1 MCRPLI
7 DKERMLCIFST
18 VNLINK
24 RIPVI
29 SLSFSVWAFLALTAW
44 QLLPDVYMGPYNAW
58 NPHVIL
64 EFLVIIFSISIA
76 GKLAVQLLG
85 ARYGL
90 LLTGL
95 IGGFASS
102 TATIHSMGALAKAQP
117 QLADRAALGG
127 VLSNITTLLQLLVLL
142 ELLAP
147 PVLRLII
154 QPLCIGLIGMLAYS
168 LWVLYFAKPIT
179 PSSFEAK
186 EGLDFDWQSLLTI
199 TALVCFVSY
208 STAALNAAYGQNGL
222 LVGASLS
229 GLLDAHAILPT
240 VASLQVQSKLLPQD
254 AVMPLLISLSANS
267 LTKSLIAFNSGGFGY
282 AKKISAGV
290 WITTFSVWIGY
301 WLKGSLI
308 LNF

>member
-1 MCRPLI
+1 L
-7 DKERMLCIFST
+7 
-18 VNLINK
+18 
-24 RIPVI
+24 
-29 SLSFSVWAFLALTAW
+29 AFLALTAW

-127 VLSNITTLLQLLVLL
+127 VLSNIATLLQLLVLL

-147 PVLRLII
+147 QVLKLFL
-154 QPLCIGLIGMLAYS
+154 QPFCFGLTGMLAYS
-168 LWVLYFAKPIT
+168 LRVLYFVKPIT
-179 PSSFEAK
+179 PSSVEAK
-186 EGLDFDWQSLLTI
+186 EGLDIDWQSLLTI

-208 STAALNAAYGQNGL
+208 STAALNAAYGQSGL
-222 LVGASLS
+222 WVGAALS
-229 GLLDAHAILPT
+229 GLVDAHAIVPT
-240 VASLQVQSKLLPQD
+240 VAFLQTQSKLLLQD
-254 AVMPLLISLSANS
+254 SLVPLLIALSANS
-267 LTKSLIAFNSGGFGY
+267 LTKSLVALNSGGLGY

-301 WLKGSLI
+301 WLK
-308 LNF
+308 

>member
-1 MCRPLI
+1 MRQS
-7 DKERMLCIFST
+7 ENHFVT
-18 VNLINK
+18 
-24 RIPVI
+24 
-29 SLSFSVWAFLALTAW
+29 LSFSVGVLLALAAW
-44 QLLPDVYMGPYNAW
+44 QLLPDFYMGPYNAW

-127 VLSNITTLLQLLVLL
+127 VLSNIATLLQLLVLL
-142 ELLAP
+142 ELIAP
-147 PVLRLII
+147 QVLKLFL
-154 QPLCIGLIGMLAYS
+154 QPLCFGLTGMLAYS
-168 LWVLYFAKPIT
+168 LRLLYFAKPIT
-179 PSSFEAK
+179 PSSVEAK
-186 EGLDFDWQSLLTI
+186 EGLDIDWQSLLTI

-208 STAALNAAYGQNGL
+208 STAALNAAYGQSGL
-222 LVGASLS
+222 WVGAALS
-229 GLLDAHAILPT
+229 GLVDAHAIVPT
-240 VASLQVQSKLLPQD
+240 VAFLQTQSKLLLQD
-254 AVMPLLISLSANS
+254 SLVPLLIALSANS
-267 LTKSLIAFNSGGFGY
+267 LTKSLVALNSGGLGY

-301 WLKGSLI
+301 WLK
-308 LNF
+308 

>member
-1 MCRPLI
+1 M
-7 DKERMLCIFST
+7 
-18 VNLINK
+18 NK
-24 RIPVI
+24 RITST
-29 SLSFSVWAFLALTAW
+29 SLLFSVWAVMGLTAW

-64 EFLVIIFSISIA
+64 EFVIIIFSISIA

-85 ARYGL
+85 AHYGL

-102 TATIHSMGALAKAQP
+102 TATIHSMGMLAKAQP

-127 VLSNITTLLQLLVLL
+127 VLSNIATLLQLVVLL

-147 PVLRLII
+147 QVLKLFL
-154 QPLCIGLIGMLAYS
+154 QPLCFGLTGMLAYS
-168 LWVLYFAKPIT
+168 LRVLYFAKPIT
-179 PSSFEAK
+179 PSRVEAK
-186 EGLDFDWQSLLTI
+186 EGLDIDWQSLLTI

-208 STAALNAAYGQNGL
+208 STAALNAAYGQSGL
-222 LVGASLS
+222 WVGAALS
-229 GLLDAHAILPT
+229 GLVDAHAIVPT
-240 VASLQVQSKLLPQD
+240 VAFLQTQSKLLLQD
-254 AVMPLLISLSANS
+254 SLVPLLIALSANS
-267 LTKSLIAFNSGGFGY
+267 LTKSLVALNSGGLGY

-301 WLKGSLI
+301 WLK
-308 LNF
+308 

>member
-1 MCRPLI
+1 MV
-7 DKERMLCIFST
+7 CIFST

-29 SLSFSVWAFLALTAW
+29 SLSFSVLAFSALTAW
-44 QLLPDVYMGPYNAW
+44 QLMPDVYMGPYNAW

-127 VLSNITTLLQLLVLL
+127 VLSNIATLLQLLVLL

-147 PVLRLII
+147 QVLKLFL
-154 QPLCIGLIGMLAYS
+154 QPLCFGLTGMLAYS
-168 LWVLYFAKPIT
+168 LRVLYFAKPIT
-179 PSSFEAK
+179 PSSVVAK
-186 EGLDFDWQSLLTI
+186 EGLDIDLQSLLTI
-199 TALVCFVSY
+199 TVLVCFVSY
-208 STAALNAAYGQNGL
+208 SSAALNAAYGQSGL
-222 LVGASLS
+222 WVGAALS
-229 GLLDAHAILPT
+229 GLVDAHAIVPT
-240 VASLQVQSKLLPQD
+240 VAFLQTQSKLLLQD
-254 AVMPLLISLSANS
+254 SLVPLLIALSANS
-267 LTKSLIAFNSGGFGY
+267 LTKSLVALNSGGLGY

-301 WLKGSLI
+301 WLK
-308 LNF
+308 

>member
-1 MCRPLI
+1 M
-7 DKERMLCIFST
+7 
-18 VNLINK
+18 
-24 RIPVI
+24 
-29 SLSFSVWAFLALTAW
+29 AFLALTAW
-44 QLLPDVYMGPYNAW
+44 QLMPDVYMGPYNAW

-76 GKLAVQLLG
+76 GKVAVQLLG
-85 ARYGL
+85 TRYGL

-127 VLSNITTLLQLLVLL
+127 VLSNIATLLQLLVLL

-154 QPLCIGLIGMLAYS
+154 QPLCFGLIGMLAYS

-179 PSSFEAK
+179 PSSVEAK

-199 TALVCFVSY
+199 TVLVCFVSY
-208 STAALNAAYGQNGL
+208 SSAALNAAYGQSGL
-222 LVGASLS
+222 WVGAALS
-229 GLLDAHAILPT
+229 GLVDAHAIVPT
-240 VASLQVQSKLLPQD
+240 VAFLQTQSKLLLQD
-254 AVMPLLISLSANS
+254 SLVPLLIALSANS
-267 LTKSLIAFNSGGFGY
+267 LTKSLVALNSGGLGY

-301 WLKGSLI
+301 WLK
-308 LNF
+308 

>member
-1 MCRPLI
+1 
-7 DKERMLCIFST
+7 

-29 SLSFSVWAFLALTAW
+29 SLSFSVLAFLALTAW
-44 QLLPDVYMGPYNAW
+44 QLMPDVYMGPYNAW

-127 VLSNITTLLQLLVLL
+127 VLSNIATLLQLLVLL

-147 PVLRLII
+147 QVLKLFL
-154 QPLCIGLIGMLAYS
+154 QPLCFGLTGMLAYS
-168 LWVLYFAKPIT
+168 LRVLYFAKPIT
-179 PSSFEAK
+179 PSSVVAK
-186 EGLDFDWQSLLTI
+186 EGLDIDLQSLLTI
-199 TALVCFVSY
+199 TVLVCFVSY
-208 STAALNAAYGQNGL
+208 SSAALNAAYGQSGL
-222 LVGASLS
+222 WVGAALS
-229 GLLDAHAILPT
+229 GLVDAHAIVPT
-240 VASLQVQSKLLPQD
+240 VAFLQTQSKLLLQD
-254 AVMPLLISLSANS
+254 SLVPLLIALSANS
-267 LTKSLIAFNSGGFGY
+267 LTKSLVALNSGGLGY

-301 WLKGSLI
+301 WLK
-308 LNF
+308 